1 MVRRAAGDEEPG
13 ELFGAFRD
21 PDDRGDVECGVVAGV
36 GGADRAGIAE
46 GARGLPAGIITDG
59 DLRRQMRPDLMT
71 ARVDDIMTRS
81 PRTID
86 RSSLASEAVELLNSA
101 KIMMLV
107 VTEAGKPVGIL
118 HLHDLLRAGVA

>member
-1 MVRRAAGDEEPG
+1 MAQVT
-13 ELFGAFRD
+13 LSFGG
-21 PDDRGDVECGVVAGV
+21 RGHIV
-36 GGADRAGIAE
+36 GIV
-46 GARGLPAGIITDG
+46 TDG

-71 ARVDDIMTRS
+71 ARVDDIMTAN

-86 RSSLASEAVELLNSA
+86 RASLASEAVELLNSA